1 MEEEIKK
8 IKRTQMKILM
18 TMNEILNLVKPEHM
32 VQLTNKINKIKI
44 EVEKESDD
52 EIFNYAFLSKRV
64 DMLFEEFERF
74 KKAHLERFFEYSTE
88 GTEEDENDYL
98 NKNKHL

>member
-18 TMNEILNLVKPEHM
+18 TMQEILNLVKPEHM
-32 VQLTNKINKIKI
+32 VQLTNKINNISN
-44 EVEKESDD
+44 EVNYNDD
-52 EIFNYAFLSKRV
+52 NIINRV
-64 DMLFEEFERF
+64 RMLEEDFERF

-88 GTEEDENDYL
+88 GTEEDDYDYL
-98 NKNKHL
+98 DKNKHL